1 MEVSYEFYRDRFA
14 DAGDFFFVF
23 VGNFDPD
30 SLKPLI
36 QTYIGGLPAA
46 GREERWRDEGI
57 SYPTGVI
64 QKTVYKGIE
73 PKSQT
78 RVVFT
83 GPFDWTRESRYSLRA
98 LSNVL
103 RIRLR
108 EVMREDMG
116 GTYGVSAGGSGSR
129 DPVPDYQF
137 SIGFGT
143 APERLEEM
151 VDAVFL
157 QIDSLQTVGPSQE
170 DIDKVKEMQ
179 RREYETDLRENGFWL
194 GQLVAA
200 ERYGLDP
207 RNIITYEELI
217 DGLTADIVRAAANIY
232 LRTDNYVQV
241 TLYPEESGGQ

>member
-1 MEVSYEFYRDRFA
+1 M
-14 DAGDFFFVF
+14 
-23 VGNFDPD
+23 
-30 SLKPLI
+30 KPLI
-36 QTYIGGLPAA
+36 QIYLGGLPSI
-46 GREERWRDEGI
+46 GREEIWRDEGI
-57 SYPTGVI
+57 RYPTGVI

-78 RVVFT
+78 RMVFT
-83 GPFDWTRESRYSLRA
+83 GPFEWTRENRYAIRA
-98 LSNVL
+98 LSNTL

-108 EVMREDMG
+108 EVLREDMG

-129 DPVPDYQF
+129 DPVPVYRF

-179 RREYETDLRENGFWL
+179 RREYETDLRDNGFWL
-194 GQLVAA
+194 GQLAAA
-200 ERYGLDP
+200 ERYGLDL
-207 RNIITYEELI
+207 RNIITYGEII
-217 DGLTADIVRAAANIY
+217 DGLTTEMVRQAALRY
-232 LRTDNYVQV
+232 LRTDNYVRV
-241 TLYPEESGGQ
+241 SLYPEEGNQ